1 MRLDLCMSFYKLP
14 KANRKHGQILFNA
27 MLLAQTAFVLRNPDH
42 QNDQLAQI
50 QTGVEGMLRAFEIAR
65 LRLPGR
71 IRFPRTHASFTIH
84 RRGN

>member
-1 MRLDLCMSFYKLP
+1 
-14 KANRKHGQILFNA
+14 
-27 MLLAQTAFVLRNPDH
+27 
-42 QNDQLAQI
+42 
-50 QTGVEGMLRAFEIAR
+50 MLRAFEIAR